1 MQLSRKYNTI
11 SFKVTL
17 IVGVATFFL
26 VGMLFSYS
34 VYQLKNNALV
44 SAKENAMAMARDY
57 AGRLKATIETPL
69 SSSRSLSNSLLAIKD
84 EEITTTISRE
94 DVNGMLKNYLQ
105 SNPSILGT
113 YTLWEPN
120 AFDGKDSLY
129 KNTVGH
135 DHTGRFI
142 PYWVRSNGKVSVEPL
157 ADYEKP
163 GTGDYYLIPKKTAQE
178 SVLDP
183 YKYPVG
189 GKDVLMMSMVVPIIN
204 NGQFIGITGSD
215 ISIDWIQDMVDA
227 DQKQI
232 FGGVGQVYVIST
244 NGTIA
249 AATGKKGLLGK
260 KVDIS
265 LPQVD
270 IQQKHQVVVSND
282 TLRVYAPIIF
292 GHSTT
297 PWHVCISVP
306 LGELTKHA
314 QAQMMNLIWLS
325 IIFLTGF
332 IILVIWLLK
341 KQLTPIDQISSI
353 AMQVAQGNLAIKE
366 VQATNMEVEKL
377 NEAFFKVVD
386 SQRDITRVC
395 TAIAS
400 GDFSKRAVVKS
411 EKDELSKAV
420 NQMIDNLKTAAED
433 EAKRSWANE
442 GIARFGE
449 ILRSDKELNLL
460 AETVIANLVK
470 YNGANQGAFFLVNES
485 ASKEVHL
492 EMIACYAYN
501 RKKFISK
508 RIEIGEG
515 LVGQCYLEKDS
526 IYLTD
531 IPQSY
536 VQITS
541 GLGEAKPSSVLIV
554 PLLNNGRIEGIIELA
569 SFKPFKEYEIAFIKK
584 IAESIASTISTVR
597 VNEQTRSLLE
607 KSQQQAEE
615 LRAQEEEMRQNMEEL
630 NATQE
635 EMTRKQIELG
645 GQIAALNN
653 AAIVS
658 EVDLR
663 GNIIFVNDEFCRLA
677 KYTREELVGKKQ
689 SIVRHPDMPAAIFDD
704 LWATIVKGKVW
715 KGEVKNRAK
724 DGTHYWVDATI
735 TPVLGENGRPIKYI
749 GVRYDITAKK
759 EQELNYA
766 SSINQVLEKNENG

>member
-1 MQLSRKYNTI
+1 
-11 SFKVTL
+11 
-17 IVGVATFFL
+17 
-26 VGMLFSYS
+26 MLFSYS
-34 VYQLKNNALV
+34 IIQIRKNAV
-44 SAKENAMAMARDY
+44 ASAKENAMAMARDY
-57 AGRLKATIETPL
+57 SGRLKATIETPL

-84 EEITTTISRE
+84 EELQSSLTRD

-105 SNPSILGT
+105 SHTSLLGT

-129 KNTVGH
+129 INSLGH

-142 PYWVRSNGKVSVEPL
+142 PYWVRVNGKISLEPL
-157 ADYEKP
+157 VDYETA
-163 GTGDYYLIPKKTAQE
+163 GTGNYYLIPKKTAQE

-183 YKYPVG
+183 YIYPIG
-189 GKDVLMMSMVVPIIN
+189 GKQVLMMSVVVPIIK
-204 NGQFIGITGSD
+204 NGQFLGITGSD

-232 FGGVGQVYVIST
+232 FGGLGQLYVLST

-249 AATGKKGLLGK
+249 AATGKRQLLGK
-260 KVDIS
+260 KVEAA
-265 LPQVD
+265 LPHLQNL
-270 IQQKHQVVVSND
+270 QSQPSMVSND
-282 TLRVYAPIIF
+282 TLRVYAPINF
-292 GHSTT
+292 GHSTAT
-297 PWHVCISVP
+297 WQVCISVP
-306 LGELTKHA
+306 LAELTKHA
-314 QAQMMNLIWLS
+314 QAQMVNLIWLS
-325 IIFLTGF
+325 ITFLAGF
-332 IILVIWLLK
+332 IVFVIWLLK
-341 KQLTPIDQISSI
+341 KQLNPIYQISSI
-353 AMQVAQGNLAIKE
+353 AMEVAQGNLAITE
-366 VQATNMEVEKL
+366 VQANNREIEEL
-377 NEAFFKVVD
+377 NAAFFKVVE
-386 SQRDITRVC
+386 SQREITGVC
-395 TAIAS
+395 TAIAR

-420 NQMIDNLKTAAED
+420 NQMIDNLKTSAEED
-433 EAKRSWANE
+433 AKRSWANE
-442 GIARFGE
+442 GLAKFGE

-460 AETVIANLVK
+460 AESVLANLVK
-470 YNGANQGAFFLVNES
+470 YTGANQGAFFLVNES
-485 ASKEVHL
+485 ASKQVQL

-508 RIEIGEG
+508 KIEVGEG

-531 IPQSY
+531 IPQNY

-541 GLGEAKPSSVLIV
+541 GLGEATPSSVLLV
-554 PLLNNGRIEGIIELA
+554 PLLNNGQMEGVIELA
-569 SFKPFKEYEIAFIKK
+569 SFKPFKDYEIAFIKK

-597 VNEQTRSLLE
+597 VNEQTKTLLE

-663 GNIIFVNDEFCRLA
+663 GNIIFANDEFCRLA
-677 KYTREELVGKKQ
+677 KYTREELIGKKQ
-689 SIVRHPDMPAAIFDD
+689 SIVRHPDMPAALFDD

-724 DGTHYWVDATI
+724 DGSYYWVDATI

-749 GVRYDITAKK
+749 GVRYDITSKK
-759 EQELNYA
+759 EQEERITFA
-766 SSINQVLEKNENG
+766 IKEAQEKAGLTTEKWTKS